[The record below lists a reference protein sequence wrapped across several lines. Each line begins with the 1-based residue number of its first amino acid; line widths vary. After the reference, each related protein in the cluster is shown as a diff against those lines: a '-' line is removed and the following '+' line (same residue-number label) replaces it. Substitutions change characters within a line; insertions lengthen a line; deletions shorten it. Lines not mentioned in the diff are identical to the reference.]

1 MNSLGL
7 ERGIREGRVKGSIE
21 VQPPVKVRSSLVG
34 SYIKYL
40 AMTMNGII
48 AGFKGRSYK
57 GFLLPQIPRY

>member
-1 MNSLGL
+1 M
-7 ERGIREGRVKGSIE
+7 EGSIE
-21 VQPPVKVRSSLVG
+21 VQPPVKVRSLSVG

-57 GFLLPQIPRY
+57 GFLLPQITRY